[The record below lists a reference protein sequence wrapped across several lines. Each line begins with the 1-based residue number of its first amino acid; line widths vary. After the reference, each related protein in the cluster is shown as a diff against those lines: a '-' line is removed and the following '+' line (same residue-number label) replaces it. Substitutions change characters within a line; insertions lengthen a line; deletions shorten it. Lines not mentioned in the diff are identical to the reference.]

1 MSDYASLIRSL
12 QLRKPRGPDDPRVRY
27 LKDDM
32 RNWLTLV
39 RVYNP
44 TVVVYDHELTACR
57 VV

>member
-1 MSDYASLIRSL
+1 MSDYASLTRSL

-32 RNWLTLV
+32 CSWLQLV
-39 RVYNP
+39 RVYISI
-44 TVVVYDHELTACR
+44 VIVYAPELTACP